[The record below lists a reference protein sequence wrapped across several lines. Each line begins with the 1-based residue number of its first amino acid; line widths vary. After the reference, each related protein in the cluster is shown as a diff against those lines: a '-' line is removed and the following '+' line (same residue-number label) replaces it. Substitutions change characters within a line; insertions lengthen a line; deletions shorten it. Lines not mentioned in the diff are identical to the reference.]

1 MKKSHK
7 LICEI
12 FSLLILR
19 NNNYNYINFL
29 KEGIMGF
36 ILLSIMLIVII
47 RLIGMNKIILLIKEV
62 NNYYVNSKIIIQII
76 LFISEVSVILA
87 IYDVTI
93 QRSKLSSLIIFVMI
107 ILIFH
112 YIIGYIVSKLLRYY
126 ESLSKSL
133 DNDIKGEFLLS
144 YFFISI
150 DIFVIILLP
159 SIAIKNIYAI
169 IITDIISYLGNM
181 YVLFKIIYNPEVIRL
196 SRENS
201 NFFSYLMAGLI
212 NIFLIIINLYILI
225 VGVYVIEP
233 NSFSNNPNLLD
244 LFYYTITSFT
254 TIGFGDIIPLTVLGK
269 IVLIIISFTSI
280 LCISVF
286 IGSIYNNR
294 K

>member
-1 MKKSHK
+1 
-7 LICEI
+7 
-12 FSLLILR
+12 
-19 NNNYNYINFL
+19 
-29 KEGIMGF
+29 MGF

-47 RLIGMNKIILLIKEV
+47 RLIGMNKIILLVKEV

-76 LFISEVSVILA
+76 LFISEVAVILA
-87 IYDVTI
+87 IYQVTI
-93 QRSKLSSLIIFVMI
+93 QRCKFSSIIIFIMI

-126 ESLSKSL
+126 EALSKSL
-133 DNDIKGEFLLS
+133 DNNIKGEFLLS

-150 DIFVIILLP
+150 DIFVVILLP

-169 IITDIISYLGNM
+169 IITDIISYFGNM
-181 YVLFKIIYNPEVIRL
+181 YVLFKIIYNPQVIRL